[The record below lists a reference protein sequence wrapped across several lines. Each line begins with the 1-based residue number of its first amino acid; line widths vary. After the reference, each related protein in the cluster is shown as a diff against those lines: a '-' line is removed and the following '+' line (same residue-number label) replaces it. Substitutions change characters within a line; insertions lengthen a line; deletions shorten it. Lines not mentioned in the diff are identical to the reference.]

1 MASTALGASTA
12 GSVTFTSLV
21 IEALTLVS
29 NTTDSVALAVEVEST
44 RMEAFVS
51 TTVAADTVEALGLT
65 PFCSSV
71 IGDMVGFIEVEAFV
85 SDSRKFALAEDEADL
100 KFDLAN
106 LDLAADLMVGFAVIF
121 EVDLDAALDA

>member
-1 MASTALGASTA
+1 
-12 GSVTFTSLV
+12 
-21 IEALTLVS
+21 
-29 NTTDSVALAVEVEST
+29 
-44 RMEAFVS
+44 MEAFVS